1 MRELFLH
8 VGMHKTGM
16 TSIQQTLHAN
26 RARLQRAGLSYFE
39 AEEANHSRRVYSA
52 FAEAPHLYHANRR
65 HGLHR
70 PEDAAAF
77 AAESRDR
84 LSAFLSGAPGPALI
98 LSGEDIG
105 MLSPPGKRAMLEA
118 FRPHVDRITVLGFVR
133 PPRSFVASAVG
144 QRIRGGAV
152 EAELAQGV
160 APRYRDRFG
169 DFLDAPDVAEVRL
182 RPYDRAALPRGGC
195 AVSGFLAL
203 CGAPPPLYD
212 RMEVVRA
219 NTATS
224 RLAALLGLAA
234 NEAVPVFLPSGAA
247 NPERTNRLARFLDR
261 LEGPRFE
268 PPAALVAP
276 LLDRAREDIAW
287 VEGVLGQA
295 FPEEEKRGGGA
306 EDDLRSL
313 SWPEVQALARGLN
326 ALLREGEAARAAR
339 RAAGVPAAARK
350 PGTKATAPGRRK
362 AGEEAAAPAPRPPR
376 PEDRE
381 ALRAA
386 RRRQRRIGGE
396 GRAWRG

>member
-1 MRELFLH
+1 
-8 VGMHKTGM
+8 
-16 TSIQQTLHAN
+16 
-26 RARLQRAGLSYFE
+26 
-39 AEEANHSRRVYSA
+39 
-52 FAEAPHLYHANRR
+52 
-65 HGLHR
+65 
-70 PEDAAAF
+70 
-77 AAESRDR
+77 
-84 LSAFLSGAPGPALI
+84 
-98 LSGEDIG
+98 
-105 MLSPPGKRAMLEA
+105 
-118 FRPHVDRITVLGFVR
+118 
-133 PPRSFVASAVG
+133 
-144 QRIRGGAV
+144 
-152 EAELAQGV
+152 
-160 APRYRDRFG
+160 
-169 DFLDAPDVAEVRL
+169 
-182 RPYDRAALPRGGC
+182 
-195 AVSGFLAL
+195 
-203 CGAPPPLYD
+203 
-212 RMEVVRA
+212 MEVVRA

-287 VEGVLGQA
+287 MEGVLGQA